1 MANSLMGLI
10 SILTLTLTFKETNM
24 NENMNEER
32 YNQILQTN
40 TSAMNLLASIEKTQK
55 RRRLKA
61 WVRKWWYK
69 FTFQSYK
76 NERQKI
82 TKGKIS

>member
-1 MANSLMGLI
+1 
-10 SILTLTLTFKETNM
+10 M